1 MRLRVAAVTIL
12 IAAAPFSRALA
23 VDDAE
28 MLTLMQKHCV
38 MCHAAK
44 PTHESFQEAPK
55 NIALETIAGIKKYAA
70 TISAQTVQTKAMP
83 LGNQTGMTDEE
94 RATLAQW
101 LKNQP
106 RSATPGPGAYSPGSF
121 LARWRSSLASLRA
134 WRHWSPGT
142 VSICGMYPC

>member
-1 MRLRVAAVTIL
+1 MRLGAAAMIIL
-12 IAAAPFSRALA
+12 IVAAPFSYALA

-28 MLTLMQKHCV
+28 ALALVQKHCV

-55 NIALETIAGIKKYAA
+55 NIALETIADIKKHAA

-94 RATLAQW
+94 RATLDQW
-101 LKNQP
+101 LKNQQ
-106 RSATPGPGAYSPGSF
+106 
-121 LARWRSSLASLRA
+121 
-134 WRHWSPGT
+134 
-142 VSICGMYPC
+142 

>member
-1 MRLRVAAVTIL
+1 MRLGAAAVMVL

-28 MLTLMQKHCV
+28 VLALVRKHCV

-55 NIALETIAGIKKYAA
+55 HVTLETVADIRRHAA

-101 LKNQP
+101 LKNQQ
-106 RSATPGPGAYSPGSF
+106 
-121 LARWRSSLASLRA
+121 
-134 WRHWSPGT
+134 
-142 VSICGMYPC
+142 

>member
-28 MLTLMQKHCV
+28 MLALTQKHCV
-38 MCHAAK
+38 MCHAEK

-55 NIALETIAGIKKYAA
+55 NIALETIADIKKYAA

-101 LKNQP
+101 LKNQQ
-106 RSATPGPGAYSPGSF
+106 
-121 LARWRSSLASLRA
+121 
-134 WRHWSPGT
+134 
-142 VSICGMYPC
+142 